1 MLLIVYDI
9 ADNHRRSHLAD
20 FLEGHGRRVQESVF
34 ECFVSLEQMP
44 VIFEQAS
51 RIVTTL
57 DNLRFYWIPSD
68 AVPRTLT
75 VGSALPAPPPDYYI
89 I

>member
-9 ADNHRRSHLAD
+9 TDNHRRSHLSD

-44 VIFEQAS
+44 MIFERVSQ
-51 RIVTTL
+51 IVTTA

-75 VGSALPAPPPDYYI
+75 IGSALPTPPPDYYI